1 MISLVLAEI
10 HAEASR
16 WSPVV
21 RCRRRPADLG
31 SWRPML
37 TTSSVSKR
45 PVVTSLARWML
56 RKASRSF
63 MSLLGSLGPR
73 RGRPMA
79 SGERLAEFGRC
90 SWANCSVPSRCR
102 PTSHAAGNSGLASTA
117 GPGRRRQRSISSRDC
132 ARMGRT
138 TASTARWSCSAWRSA
153 HHRPYEQIGRVTRAK
168 QSPKWPDQM
177 PASSPG
183 WLRRMIVV
191 RLCASMV
198 NSVQDGEVRAGVQL
212 CRRDNRH
219 RSWLSQ
225 PGGMT
230 RTSPSA

>member
-1 MISLVLAEI
+1 
-10 HAEASR
+10 
-16 WSPVV
+16 
-21 RCRRRPADLG
+21 
-31 SWRPML
+31 ML

-90 SWANCSVPSRCR
+90 SVGRIARAVALAVDIARR
-102 PTSHAAGNSGLASTA
+102 GQQRAGLDGGAREAPTAFESHRETALGWA
-117 GPGRRRQRSISSRDC
+117 GPPRQRRGGPVRRG
-132 ARMGRT
+132 AQHT
-138 TASTARWSCSAWRSA
+138 
-153 HHRPYEQIGRVTRAK
+153 HRPYEQIGRVTRAK

-212 CRRDNRH
+212 CRTTQ
-219 RSWLSQ
+219 STSVMVE
-225 PGGMT
+225 PTGVT